1 MAPPMPSDLFQREN
15 RYIYTSIS
23 STETVYLDAFRD
35 IQSTNFLTPIPILLI
50 VIDVCPVCYKFLQT
64 IYDKKRM
71 KDVKLVSDQ
80 PCKSLYHKKLVD

>member
-1 MAPPMPSDLFQREN
+1 MPSDLLQLEN
-15 RYIYTSIS
+15 RYLYTQTP
-23 STETVYLDAFRD
+23 STEIVYLEALRD
-35 IQSTNFLTPIPILLI
+35 IQSTKFLTPIPILLV

-64 IYDKKRM
+64 IYDKKKM

>member
-35 IQSTNFLTPIPILLI
+35 IQSIKFFNSYSNIIDRDWCLPCLLQIPSDHLW
-50 VIDVCPVCYKFLQT
+50 Q
-64 IYDKKRM
+64 KKDERR
-71 KDVKLVSDQ
+71 
-80 PCKSLYHKKLVD
+80 